1 MRAKKGLPAG
11 VITILI
17 LALAVA
23 PAAMADQEQALTYF
37 KGGKYLEAAGEF
49 QALID
54 EHPDYAYAYFMLGN
68 CFLKTGKAADAEKNL
83 LKAIELKGDD
93 FLYHYQLANAYV
105 TLGKNSKVVSTL
117 NNAEALAPNAQ
128 LKQVLHKMRG
138 FAYFGDEDWQAAVT
152 DLKLAGSDAEVVS
165 RLAKAQFALGDTQ
178 AATTAFAAAVGASP
192 NDAELR
198 RLYGENLLI
207 QAREAKSDSQK
218 AKAYSG
224 ALAQAE
230 AFRKLK
236 PSNFDADNMV
246 GQAAIGAKQYDKA
259 VAAFTAALK
268 KQPDHCKA
276 MINQGRALMS
286 KEDWANS
293 YRSFDNATK
302 CAPSMSM
309 AWESKAYTLQK
320 QGKLEQAV
328 ENYDKALSLNPDSSF
343 AAKNIEN
350 CRTNIAIRD
359 DNSAMAKK
367 EAQQAEDA
375 AKAQREFEEAEARNQ
390 EWKTK
395 TEEDD

>member
-1 MRAKKGLPAG
+1 MRSKKGLSAG
-11 VITILI
+11 VMTLLI
-17 LALAVA
+17 LALAIA

-68 CFLKTGKAADAEKNL
+68 CFLKTNKAADAEKNL

-105 TLGKNSKVVSTL
+105 MLGKNSKVVSTL

-138 FAYFGDEDWQAAVT
+138 FAYYGDEDWQAAVA
-152 DLKLAGSDAEVVS
+152 DLKLAGSDAEVVN

-178 AATTAFAAAVGASP
+178 AAATAFADAVKASP
-192 NDAELR
+192 DDAGLR
-198 RLYGENLLI
+198 RLYGETLLN
-207 QAREAKSDSQK
+207 QARESKSDSQK
-218 AKAYSG
+218 AKAYSE

-230 AFRKLK
+230 MFRKLK
-236 PSNFDADNMV
+236 PSSFDADNMV
-246 GQAAIGAKQYDKA
+246 GRAALGAKQYDKA

-268 KQPDHCKA
+268 KQPDQCNA
-276 MINQGRALMS
+276 MINQGKALMS
-286 KEDWANS
+286 KKDWANS
-293 YRSFDNATK
+293 FRSFDNATK
-302 CAPSMSM
+302 CDAKKSE
-309 AWESKAYTLQK
+309 AWVNKAYTLQK
-320 QGKLEQAV
+320 QEKLEQAV
-328 ENYDKALSLNPDSSF
+328 ENYGKALSLNPDSSF
-343 AAKNIEN
+343 AAKNIEI
-350 CRTNIAIRD
+350 CRTNIVIRD

-367 EAQQAEDA
+367 EAKQKAEDDQ
-375 AKAQREFEEAEARNQ
+375 AQRDFDEAQRKNE